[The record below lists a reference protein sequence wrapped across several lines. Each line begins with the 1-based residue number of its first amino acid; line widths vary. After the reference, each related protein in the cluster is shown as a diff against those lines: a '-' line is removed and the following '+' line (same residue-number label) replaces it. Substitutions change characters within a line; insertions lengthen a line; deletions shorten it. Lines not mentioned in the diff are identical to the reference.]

1 MIKFRK
7 NMENLEGSLITN
19 NYVSISTFLLNLFLT
34 LFLTKTLSLIFNR
47 YGKSI
52 SNRIVFSN
60 NFPLIGM
67 TTMIIITIVKS
78 SLALSLG
85 LVGALSVIRFRT
97 AIKEPEELSY
107 LFFSIAIGLGLGANQ
122 TLITVVGFIIIA
134 IYIYISNIRKIKKVS
149 TNFMSLLISVNE
161 SNNYDID
168 EITKIVYEKV
178 SKLELK
184 RLSSDSGE
192 LEILFKIEVDKYK
205 NIIDLKNNLKTNFKE
220 MNINFL
226 SNNIDLNV

>member
-1 MIKFRK
+1 
-7 NMENLEGSLITN
+7 MENLEGSLITN
-19 NYVSISTFLLNLFLT
+19 NDISISTFLLNLFLT
-34 LFLTKTLSLIFNR
+34 LFLTKFLSLIFNR

-52 SNRIVFSN
+52 SNRILFSN

-67 TTMIIITIVKS
+67 TTMLIITIVKS

-85 LVGALSVIRFRT
+85 LVGALSVVRFRT

-107 LFFSIAIGLGLGANQ
+107 LFFTIAIGLGFGANQ
-122 TLITVVGFIIIA
+122 TLITVIGFVLIA
-134 IYIYISNIRKIKKVS
+134 IFIYLSNIRKIKKVS

-161 SNNYDID
+161 SYNYDVD
-168 EITKIVYEKV
+168 KITNIIYENV

-192 LEILFKIEVDKYK
+192 LEILFKIEVDNYK
-205 NIIDLKNNLKTNFKE
+205 NIISLKNNLKTNFQE
-220 MNINFL
+220 ININFL
-226 SNNIDLNV
+226 SNNIDLNI

>member
-1 MIKFRK
+1 
-7 NMENLEGSLITN
+7 MENLEGSLITN
-19 NYVSISTFLLNLFLT
+19 NDIGISSFLLNLFLT
-34 LFLTKTLSLIFNR
+34 LFLTKILSLIFNR

-52 SNRIVFSN
+52 SNRILFSN

-67 TTMIIITIVKS
+67 TTMLIITIVKS

-85 LVGALSVIRFRT
+85 LVGALSVVRFRT

-107 LFFSIAIGLGLGANQ
+107 LFFTIAIGLGFGANQ
-122 TLITVVGFIIIA
+122 TIITVIGFVLIA
-134 IYIYISNIRKIKKVS
+134 IFIYLSNIRKIKKVS

-161 SNNYDID
+161 SYNYDVD
-168 EITKIVYEKV
+168 KITNIIYENV

-192 LEILFKIEVDKYK
+192 LEILFKIEVDNYK
-205 NIIDLKNNLKTNFKE
+205 NIISLKNNLKTNFQE
-220 MNINFL
+220 ININFL
-226 SNNIDLNV
+226 SNNIDLNI